1 MLNTLFGSALR
12 ALLTVFLA
20 VTFTFVMLRISGDP
34 MTSLLGVETP
44 PQVIDILRQQWGL
57 DRPVTEQY
65 FTYLGRIV
73 TGDFGTSLRSGQDA
87 LAMIMEKLPATLRLM
102 AASLVLALAVGIP
115 LGIVAAH
122 YHGRIVDRTVI
133 GLAVL
138 THSIPTFLT
147 GILLIQLFA
156 VQLRILPSGGG
167 TTLAHMVM
175 PALAIGLYNAGVIA
189 RFVRSSVLEVIGQ
202 RYILAARAKRVSEWG
217 LIVRH
222 VMPNAALPLLT
233 LFGFLLGGM
242 IGGSAVIEAVFA
254 WPGVGLLL
262 INSVAARDVA
272 VVQAIVILI
281 TVAMV
286 SANLF
291 VDFLHVMIDLRLRHS
306 QRSRGRVL

>member
-1 MLNTLFGSALR
+1 MLNTLLGSALR

-57 DRPVTEQY
+57 DRPVAEQY

-87 LAMIMEKLPATLRLM
+87 LAMIMEKIPATLRLM
-102 AASLVLALAVGIP
+102 AASLLLALAVGIP

-156 VQLRILPSGGG
+156 VQLRVLPSGGG
-167 TTLAHMVM
+167 ATLAHMVM

-291 VDFLHVMIDLRLRHS
+291 VDFLHD
-306 QRSRGRVL
+306 

>member
-12 ALLTVFLA
+12 ALLTVFFA
-20 VTFTFVMLRISGDP
+20 ITFTFVMLRISGDP

-167 TTLAHMVM
+167 ATLAHMVM

-291 VDFLHVMIDLRLRHS
+291 VDFLHVMIDPRLRHS

>member
-115 LGIVAAH
+115 MGIVAAH

-167 TTLAHMVM
+167 ATLAHMVM

-291 VDFLHVMIDLRLRHS
+291 VDFLHVMIDPRLRHS

>member
-44 PQVIDILRQQWGL
+44 PQVIEILRQQWGL

-102 AASLVLALAVGIP
+102 AASLAVGIP

-167 TTLAHMVM
+167 ATLAHMVM

-291 VDFLHVMIDLRLRHS
+291 VDFLHVMIDPRLRHS

>member
-87 LAMIMEKLPATLRLM
+87 FAMIMEKLPATLRLM

-167 TTLAHMVM
+167 ATLAHMVM

-222 VMPNAALPLLT
+222 VIPNAALPLLT

-291 VDFLHVMIDLRLRHS
+291 VDFLHVMIDPRLRHS

>member
-44 PQVIDILRQQWGL
+44 PQVIEILRQQWGL

-167 TTLAHMVM
+167 ATLAHMVM

-272 VVQAIVILI
+272 VIQAIVILI

-291 VDFLHVMIDLRLRHS
+291 VDFLHVMIDPRLRHS

>member
-44 PQVIDILRQQWGL
+44 PQVIEILRQQWGL

-167 TTLAHMVM
+167 ATLAHMVM

-291 VDFLHVMIDLRLRHS
+291 VDFLHVMIDPRLRHS
-306 QRSRGRVL
+306 QRSRGRVS

>member
-87 LAMIMEKLPATLRLM
+87 LAMIMEKIPATLRLM
-102 AASLVLALAVGIP
+102 AASLLLALAVGIP

-122 YHGRIVDRTVI
+122 YHGRVVDRTVI

-156 VQLRILPSGGG
+156 VQLRVLPSGGG
-167 TTLAHMVM
+167 ATLAHMVM

-291 VDFLHVMIDLRLRHS
+291 VDFLHVMIDPRLRHS
-306 QRSRGRVL
+306 QRSRGRVS

>member
-167 TTLAHMVM
+167 ATLAHMVM

-291 VDFLHVMIDLRLRHS
+291 VDFLHVMIDPRLRHS
-306 QRSRGRVL
+306 QRSRGRV

>member
-73 TGDFGTSLRSGQDA
+73 MGDFGTSLRSGQDA

-167 TTLAHMVM
+167 ATLAHMVM

-291 VDFLHVMIDLRLRHS
+291 VDFLHVMIDPRLRHS
-306 QRSRGRVL
+306 QRSRGRVS

>member
-44 PQVIDILRQQWGL
+44 PQVIEILRQQWGL

-156 VQLRILPSGGG
+156 VQLRVLPSGGG
-167 TTLAHMVM
+167 ATLAHMVM

-291 VDFLHVMIDLRLRHS
+291 VDFLHVMIDPRLRHS

>member
-12 ALLTVFLA
+12 AVVTVFLA

-57 DRPVTEQY
+57 DRPVSEQY

-73 TGDFGTSLRSGQDA
+73 TGDFGSSLRSGQDA
-87 LAMIMEKLPATLRLM
+87 LTMIMEKIPATLRLM
-102 AASLVLALAVGIP
+102 AASLLLALAVGIP
-115 LGIVAAH
+115 LGIVAAQ
-122 YHGRIVDRTVI
+122 YRGGVIDRAVI

-167 TTLAHMVM
+167 ATLAHMVM

-291 VDFLHVMIDLRLRHS
+291 VDFLHVMIDPRLRYS
-306 QRSRGRVL
+306 QRSRGRVS

>member
-44 PQVIDILRQQWGL
+44 PQVIEILRQQWGL

-122 YHGRIVDRTVI
+122 YHGRVVDRTVI

-167 TTLAHMVM
+167 ATLAHMVM

-291 VDFLHVMIDLRLRHS
+291 VDFLHVMIDPRLRHS
-306 QRSRGRVL
+306 QRSRGRVS

>member
-57 DRPVTEQY
+57 DRPLTEQY

-122 YHGRIVDRTVI
+122 YHGRVVDRTVI

-167 TTLAHMVM
+167 ATLAHMVM

-291 VDFLHVMIDLRLRHS
+291 VDFLHVMIDPRLRHS
-306 QRSRGRVL
+306 QRSRGRVS

>member
-115 LGIVAAH
+115 LGIVAAY

-167 TTLAHMVM
+167 ATLAHMVM

-291 VDFLHVMIDLRLRHS
+291 VDFLHVMIDPRLRHS

>member
-167 TTLAHMVM
+167 ATLAHMVM

-291 VDFLHVMIDLRLRHS
+291 VDFLHVVIDPRLRHS
-306 QRSRGRVL
+306 QRSRGRVS

>member
-12 ALLTVFLA
+12 AVVTVFLA

-44 PQVIDILRQQWGL
+44 PQVIEILRQQWGL
-57 DRPVTEQY
+57 DRPVSEQY

-87 LAMIMEKLPATLRLM
+87 LAMIMEKIPATLRLM

-115 LGIVAAH
+115 LGVVAAH
-122 YHGRIVDRTVI
+122 YRGGVIDRAVI

-167 TTLAHMVM
+167 ATLAHMVM

-291 VDFLHVMIDLRLRHS
+291 VDFLHVMIDPRLRHS
-306 QRSRGRVL
+306 QRSRGRVS

>member
-12 ALLTVFLA
+12 AVVTVFLA

-57 DRPVTEQY
+57 DRPVSEQY

-87 LAMIMEKLPATLRLM
+87 LTMIMEKIPATLRLM

-115 LGIVAAH
+115 LGVVAAH
-122 YHGRIVDRTVI
+122 YRGGVIDRAVI

-167 TTLAHMVM
+167 ATLAHMVM

-291 VDFLHVMIDLRLRHS
+291 VDFLHVMIDPRLRHS
-306 QRSRGRVL
+306 QRSRGRVS

>member
-44 PQVIDILRQQWGL
+44 PQVIEILRQQWGL

-122 YHGRIVDRTVI
+122 YHGRVVDRTVI

-167 TTLAHMVM
+167 ATLAHMVM

-262 INSVAARDVA
+262 INSIAARDVA

-291 VDFLHVMIDLRLRHS
+291 VDFLHVMIDPRLRHS

>member
-44 PQVIDILRQQWGL
+44 PQVIEILRQQWGL

-122 YHGRIVDRTVI
+122 YHGRILDRTVI

-167 TTLAHMVM
+167 ATLAHMVM

-291 VDFLHVMIDLRLRHS
+291 VDFLHVMIDPRLRHS
-306 QRSRGRVL
+306 QRSRGRVS

>member
-1 MLNTLFGSALR
+1 M
-12 ALLTVFLA
+12 FLA

-167 TTLAHMVM
+167 ATLAHMVM

-291 VDFLHVMIDLRLRHS
+291 VDFLHVMIDPRLRHS
-306 QRSRGRVL
+306 QRSRGRVS

>member
-65 FTYLGRIV
+65 FTYLGRIM

-167 TTLAHMVM
+167 ATLAHMVM

-291 VDFLHVMIDLRLRHS
+291 VDFLHVMIDPRLRHS

>member
-12 ALLTVFLA
+12 AVVTVFLA

-57 DRPVTEQY
+57 DRPVSEQY

-87 LAMIMEKLPATLRLM
+87 LTMIMEKIPATLRLM

-115 LGIVAAH
+115 LGIVAAQ
-122 YHGRIVDRTVI
+122 YRGGVIDRAVI

-167 TTLAHMVM
+167 ATLAHMVM

-291 VDFLHVMIDLRLRHS
+291 VDFLHVMIDPRLRHS
-306 QRSRGRVL
+306 QRSRGRVS

>member
-73 TGDFGTSLRSGQDA
+73 TGDFGTSLRSSQDA

-167 TTLAHMVM
+167 ATLAHMVM

-291 VDFLHVMIDLRLRHS
+291 VDFLHVMIDPRLRHS
-306 QRSRGRVL
+306 QRSRGRVS

>member
-1 MLNTLFGSALR
+1 MLNTLSGSALR

-167 TTLAHMVM
+167 ATLAHMVM

-291 VDFLHVMIDLRLRHS
+291 VDFLHVMIDPRLRHS
-306 QRSRGRVL
+306 QRSRGRVS

>member
-44 PQVIDILRQQWGL
+44 PQVIEILRQQWGL

-156 VQLRILPSGGG
+156 VQLRVLPSGGG
-167 TTLAHMVM
+167 ATLAHMVM

-291 VDFLHVMIDLRLRHS
+291 VDFLHVMIDPRLRHS
-306 QRSRGRVL
+306 QRSRGRVS

>member
-73 TGDFGTSLRSGQDA
+73 TGDLGTSLRSGQDA

-167 TTLAHMVM
+167 ATLAHMVM

-291 VDFLHVMIDLRLRHS
+291 VDFLHVMIDPRLRHS

>member
-156 VQLRILPSGGG
+156 VQLRVLPSGGG
-167 TTLAHMVM
+167 ATLAHMVM

-291 VDFLHVMIDLRLRHS
+291 VDFLHVMIDPRLRHS

>member
-44 PQVIDILRQQWGL
+44 PQVIEILRQQWGL

-87 LAMIMEKLPATLRLM
+87 LAMIMEKIPATLRLM

-167 TTLAHMVM
+167 ATLAHMVM

-291 VDFLHVMIDLRLRHS
+291 VDFLHVMIDPRLRHS
-306 QRSRGRVL
+306 QRSRGRVS

>member
-57 DRPVTEQY
+57 DRPLTEQY

-167 TTLAHMVM
+167 ATLAHMVM

-291 VDFLHVMIDLRLRHS
+291 VDFLHVMIDPRLRHS

>member
-12 ALLTVFLA
+12 AVVTVFLA

-57 DRPVTEQY
+57 DRPVSEQY

-87 LAMIMEKLPATLRLM
+87 LAMIMEKIPATLRLM

-115 LGIVAAH
+115 LGVVAAH
-122 YHGRIVDRTVI
+122 YRGGVIDRAVI

-138 THSIPTFLT
+138 THSIPSFLT

-167 TTLAHMVM
+167 ATLAHMVM

-291 VDFLHVMIDLRLRHS
+291 VDFLHVMIDPRLRHS
-306 QRSRGRVL
+306 QRSRGRVS

>member
-44 PQVIDILRQQWGL
+44 PQVIEILRQQWGL

-147 GILLIQLFA
+147 GILLILLFA

-167 TTLAHMVM
+167 ATLAHMVM

-291 VDFLHVMIDLRLRHS
+291 VDFLHVMIDPRLRHS
-306 QRSRGRVL
+306 QRSRGRVS

>member
-20 VTFTFVMLRISGDP
+20 VIFTFVMLRISGDP

-167 TTLAHMVM
+167 ATLAHMVM

-306 QRSRGRVL
+306 QRSRGRVS

>member
-122 YHGRIVDRTVI
+122 YHGRVVDRTVI

-167 TTLAHMVM
+167 ATLAHMVM

-291 VDFLHVMIDLRLRHS
+291 VDFLHVMIDPRLRHS
-306 QRSRGRVL
+306 QRSRGRVS

>member
-12 ALLTVFLA
+12 ALVTVFLA

-44 PQVIDILRQQWGL
+44 PQVIEILRQQWGL
-57 DRPVTEQY
+57 DRPVSEQY
-65 FTYLGRIV
+65 FTYIGRIV

-87 LAMIMEKLPATLRLM
+87 LTMIMEKIPATLRLM

-115 LGIVAAH
+115 LGVVAAH
-122 YHGRIVDRTVI
+122 YRGGVIDRAVI

-167 TTLAHMVM
+167 ATLAHMVM

-291 VDFLHVMIDLRLRHS
+291 VDFLHVMIDPRLRHS
-306 QRSRGRVL
+306 QRSRGRVS